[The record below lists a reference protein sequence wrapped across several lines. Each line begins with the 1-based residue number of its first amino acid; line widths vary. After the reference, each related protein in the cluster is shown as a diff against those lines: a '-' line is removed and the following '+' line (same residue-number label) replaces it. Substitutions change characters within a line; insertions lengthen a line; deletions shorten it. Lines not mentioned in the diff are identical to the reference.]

1 LALLFTEGVRP
12 RLWLVIFVLLQL
24 ADGVLTYAA
33 VERFGAGAEG
43 NPILATWIM
52 ITGAVPALVGAKL
65 LACACGGLL
74 YAAGVHRVLVGLSA
88 LYLFA
93 AVMPWLQ
100 ILSQLG
106 LS

>member
-1 LALLFTEGVRP
+1 MRP
-12 RLWLVIFVLLQL
+12 RHWLIFFVLLQL

-33 VERFGAGAEG
+33 VQRFGAGAEG
-43 NPILATWIM
+43 NPILATWM
-52 ITGAVPALVGAKL
+52 VITGTTPALIGAKL
-65 LACACGGLL
+65 LACACGGVL
-74 YAAGVHRVLVGLSA
+74 YAAGVHRVLAGLSA

-93 AVMPWLQ
+93 AVMPWLK

>member
-1 LALLFTEGVRP
+1 MKP
-12 RLWLVIFVLLQL
+12 RLWLLVFILLQF

-52 ITGAVPALVGAKL
+52 ITGAAPALIGAKL
-65 LACACGGLL
+65 VACMCVGVL
-74 YAAGVHRVLVGLSA
+74 YAAGVHRSLVGLSA

-100 ILSQLG
+100 IFSQVG